1 MATILPYESIE
12 SRAKDF
18 YAMDYDASGWA
29 SMPVPGMWELN
40 GYGDPVYKNIGYAW
54 HGHYRNNP
62 PLPADWH
69 NYAGQYRRTFTLT
82 DEWKGKDVFLHIGSA
97 TSNVRVWVNGREVG
111 YSEDSKLEARFNITK
126 LGTLYKMDE
135 ALLAEITAGL
145 KEQILCQAPDDLSK
159 SCYGHEVSEE
169 SIRQQK
175 RLLCI
180 LFILAGTVVLLIAA
194 GIIFLVMLFL
204 RPPDPALKAPFDQ
217 KMLLDIQP
225 KVKLNVT
232 PLPMVED

>member
-1 MATILPYESIE
+1 MTEKKNDSPELFADLPEAEEILLDES
-12 SRAKDF
+12 
-18 YAMDYDASGWA
+18 DAPQKE
-29 SMPVPGMWELN
+29 PVPPAGKSFSDEHFTEDCLSAGSCLRKRRLELGLDIAAVEKETKMKPAHILAIEN
-40 GYGDPVYKNIGYAW
+40 GDLEDLPQPVHPVYVVACVK
-54 HGHYRNNP
+54 
-62 PLPADWH
+62 
-69 NYAGQYRRTFTLT
+69 
-82 DEWKGKDVFLHIGSA
+82 
-97 TSNVRVWVNGREVG
+97 
-111 YSEDSKLEARFNITK
+111 K